1 MKSRTI
7 GCVTQSSRFVT
18 RRFGV
23 SEWSKQCF
31 HCAFLLTECVFE
43 ILSLAL
49 SENFIYYFV
58 EKKRNRVY
66 RAA

>member
-1 MKSRTI
+1 MKKRKVQL
-7 GCVTQSSRFVT
+7 VTQSAPFVT
-18 RRFGV
+18 RRFDVFGG
-23 SEWSKQCF
+23 SERCF
-31 HCAFLLTECVFE
+31 YCAFSLAECVLE

-49 SENFIYYFV
+49 SQNFIYYFV